1 MKKKKKK
8 IVMAN
13 LTGAQ
18 KEKQA
23 SVRVENGDS
32 KNLQCQVLVQ
42 LILAL
47 KLVE

>member
-1 MKKKKKK
+1 
-8 IVMAN
+8 MAN

-18 KEKQA
+18 REKQV
-23 SVRVENGDS
+23 SVRFENGDS
-32 KNLQCQVLVQ
+32 KNLQSQVLVQ